1 VAQWFRSGC
10 PTARRWAAG
19 ATSSGDVASLGY
31 PVTFLG
37 SGCKTKPK
45 RAPAGLKDPGFGGA

>member
-1 VAQWFRSGC
+1 VVPFRLSHSSALG
-10 PTARRWAAG
+10 RG

-37 SGCKTKPK
+37 SGCKTKPV
-45 RAPAGLKDPGFGGA
+45 RACAGLKDPGFGGA